1 MSAEAR
7 FFPLLLPLQRLA
19 DFYEYLLNSQSFNM
33 AILQE
38 GKGVRRVSAPGWVGI
53 NIPLM
58 VRVQEKVGGISAV
71 QEGILW
77 FGIRVSE
84 LCGI

>member
-33 AILQE
+33 VILQE
-38 GKGVRRVSAPGWVGI
+38 GKGVRRVSARGWEGI

-58 VRVQEKVGGISAV
+58 VGFRGRYEGLVLYRKVSCG
-71 QEGILW
+71 
-77 FGIRVSE
+77 SE
-84 LCGI
+84 SG